1 MIRVLSIKQEH
12 LTDEPVMKILS
23 SSFRDSSVPSKKP
36 TDNSSSNL
44 SKFGLRDHSSF
55 ERFPGSWAPCV
66 KSLSHSRQSHRLL
79 LLKAQE
85 KKKHTPSPFE
95 GLFYGEVAS
104 LSKNVYKNLNAS
116 GFRGR
121 LFYSEIQHFPGALL
135 HFLAER

>member
-23 SSFRDSSVPSKKP
+23 SSFMDSSVPSKKP

-55 ERFPGSWAPCV
+55 ERLPGSWAPCV
-66 KSLSHSRQSHRLL
+66 KSLSHSKTITQIAFIKSTR
-79 LLKAQE
+79 

-95 GLFYGEVAS
+95 GLFDGEVAS
-104 LSKNVYKNLNAS
+104 LSKNVYKNLNSS

-121 LFYSEIQHFPGALL
+121 LFYSEIQYFPGALP

>member
-23 SSFRDSSVPSKKP
+23 SSFLDSSVPSKKP

-66 KSLSHSRQSHRLL
+66 KPLSHSRQSHRWL

-85 KKKHTPSPFE
+85 KKSTLPPHLRRCFM
-95 GLFYGEVAS
+95 
-104 LSKNVYKNLNAS
+104 
-116 GFRGR
+116 GR
-121 LFYSEIQHFPGALL
+121 LPACLKMCTKISILQASEEDFSTVKSSI
-135 HFLAER
+135 FLVPSLTF